1 MRHAGR
7 YGGYAI
13 SACRQPESSA
23 PASSIA
29 VTGGTAGACSASAA
43 SSGPAIKS
51 QIVPRCV
58 HTKAPPAT
66 MTASARKRPTF
77 GRPSIESGAAA
88 RRMAGSSASDAGSIS
103 LTSELPA
110 PASFT
115 SPGVAW
121 SAQPTE
127 ELSGAV
133 ELTGTE
139 ELSGTVELT
148 ASEEP
153 PGPGEL
159 FDSPRARS
167 KAANAD
173 SRSANTSSPSAR
185 KAPVPGLHQ
194 SKAPVVRLHQR
205 HPGGEPRCAPAAT
218 PRGSGSPSG
227 SPRPPRSR
235 SARPSERARAA

>member
-1 MRHAGR
+1 MRHAGM
-7 YGGYAI
+7 YGGYAM

-51 QIVPRCV
+51 QSVPRCV

-88 RRMAGSSASDAGSIS
+88 RRMAGSSTSDVGSIS
-103 LTSELPA
+103 LTGELPGTGELPA
-110 PASFT
+110 PASFI

-121 SAQPTE
+121 SAQPT
-127 ELSGAV
+127 V

-148 ASEEP
+148 
-153 PGPGEL
+153 GPGEL

-167 KAANAD
+167 KAASAD

-185 KAPVPGLHQ
+185 KAPSLAFTRARRPSSASTSAIQVGAPICACSDAARLGQPFGL
-194 SKAPVVRLHQR
+194 
-205 HPGGEPRCAPAAT
+205 
-218 PRGSGSPSG
+218 SPS
-227 SPRPPRSR
+227 
-235 SARPSERARAA
+235 AA